1 MAVVKDKRLCHI
13 VMNLIFR
20 LVGIEQASVI
30 EMVAEEFCS
39 CLQMN
44 IVVGVG
50 NRAG

>member
-1 MAVVKDKRLCHI
+1 MVKGKRLCHI

-20 LVGIEQASVI
+20 LVGMQQASII
-30 EMVAEEFCS
+30 EMVAEGFCS